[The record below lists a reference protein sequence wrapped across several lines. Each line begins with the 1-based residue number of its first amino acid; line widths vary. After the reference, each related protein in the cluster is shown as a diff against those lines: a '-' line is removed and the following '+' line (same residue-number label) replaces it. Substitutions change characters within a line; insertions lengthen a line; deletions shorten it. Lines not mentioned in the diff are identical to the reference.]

1 MIAEVIV
8 DISTS
13 EIDKIFDYIAPPEL
27 DLSVG
32 DRVKVPFGRQFT
44 EGFVVCLKE
53 TSDCKHPLK
62 PIRSKLDPFTAIL
75 PEMIELMHRMCR
87 EYNLRLVDVLRLF
100 VPAMMRGGRVKE
112 ITRHFVTLSD
122 GVTFETAISS
132 LKRNAVNQR
141 AVLSVL
147 SGGGEWAAIL
157 GEQYGFSAIAA
168 LAEKGLVKVSEVTKR
183 RKPNVKAV
191 ADKAVTLND
200 EQTAAVNA
208 ILNGEKDINLL
219 FGVTGSGK
227 TEIYLSCIEQML
239 SKGKTA
245 IMLVPEISLTPQMM
259 GRFRA
264 RFGDKV
270 AVLHSGLSDGERYDE
285 WLRLLR
291 GEAVIAIGA
300 RSAVFAPLKNV
311 GIIII
316 DEEHDGSYV
325 SENNPRYVTSEVA
338 EMRRAYNDA
347 KLVLGS
353 ATPSLETFKRA
364 KDGEIGL
371 ITLRNRVGGVK
382 MPEVKVVD
390 MCMELR
396 SGNNGILSAELIE
409 RLDATL
415 KEGNQSMIF
424 LNRRGFASFM
434 ICKKCGK
441 VMKCD
446 DCDVSLTWHK
456 EDNLLK
462 CHYCGRPYVVPD
474 KCPACGESDMRLGRV
489 GTERVIEEIKR
500 RFPHARTLRMDRDTT
515 RKKGSYD
522 EILSA
527 FRMGEADILVGT
539 QMIVKGHDF
548 PNVTLVG
555 ILDADMSLYYEDY
568 HSAERTF
575 QLVTQMSGRA
585 GRADKE
591 GVVVLQTYSPRH
603 YVFAYARVNDYE
615 GFYKKEI
622 NIRDVTSFPPFTK
635 IVRVLTTSEDE
646 ERALGLTKEMLAK
659 VRAYQKDHP
668 DRFVA
673 VAGMKSPVKK
683 IENKYRYQI
692 IMRLTREKE
701 ADTLLAVY
709 DIVNEQDKK
718 NASVFVEINPQNM
731 N

>member
-13 EIDKIFDYIAPPEL
+13 DIDKIFDYIAPPEL
-27 DLSVG
+27 ALQVG
-32 DRVKVPFGRQFT
+32 DRVKVPFGRQQT
-44 EGFVVCLKE
+44 EGFIVNIKE
-53 TSDCKHPLK
+53 TPDTSHPLK
-62 PIRSKLDPFTAIL
+62 PVTAKLDDFTPIL
-75 PEMIELMHRMCR
+75 PEMIGLMWRLSK
-87 EYNLRLVDVLRLF
+87 ENNLRLVDVLRLF
-100 VPAMMRGGRVKE
+100 IPAMMRGGRVRE
-112 ITRHFVTLSD
+112 IKRHFVTLAE
-122 GVTFETAISS
+122 GVTFESAMQA
-132 LKRNAVNQR
+132 LKPNAVNQR
-141 AVLSVL
+141 AIVSVL
-147 SGGGEWAAIL
+147 ASGGEWAAIL
-157 GEQYGFSAIAA
+157 GEEYGFSAISA
-168 LAEKGLVKVSEVTKR
+168 LAEKGIVKVAEVTKR
-183 RKPNVKAV
+183 RRPALKPMQ
-191 ADKAVTLND
+191 DKRVELNP
-200 EQTAAVNA
+200 EQLAAVES
-208 ILNGEKDINLL
+208 IMRGKSDTNLL

-227 TEIYLSCIEQML
+227 TEIYLSCIEEVLQ
-239 SKGKTA
+239 KGQTA

-291 GEAVIAIGA
+291 GDAVIAVGA
-300 RSAVFAPLKNV
+300 RSAIFAPLKNV

-338 EMRRAYNDA
+338 QLRRAYNNA

-364 KDGEIGL
+364 KEGEIGL
-371 ITLRNRVGGVK
+371 ITLKNRVNGTQ
-382 MPEVKVVD
+382 MPEVRVVD
-390 MCMELR
+390 MCLELR
-396 SGNNGILSAELIE
+396 GGNNGILSEELTE
-409 RLDATL
+409 RLGETL
-415 KEGNQSMIF
+415 KQGNQSMIF

-434 ICKKCGK
+434 ICRKCGK

-489 GTERVIEEIKR
+489 GTERVIEEIKK
-500 RFPHARTLRMDRDTT
+500 RFPNARTLRMDKDTT

-522 EILSA
+522 EILSS
-527 FRMGEADILVGT
+527 FRMGEADILIGT

-568 HSAERTF
+568 HSAERTY

-585 GRADKE
+585 GRADKA

-603 YVFAYARVNDYE
+603 YVFAFARDNDYE

-622 NIRDVTSFPPFTK
+622 NIREVTAFPPFTK
-635 IVRVLTTSEDE
+635 LVRILCVSEEE
-646 ERALGLTKEMLAK
+646 ERALSLTKEMLVK
-659 VRAYQKDHP
+659 VRAEQKEHP
-668 DRFVA
+668 DRFVS
-673 VAGMKSPVKK
+673 VSGMKSPVKR

-692 IMRLTREKE
+692 IMRLSRKE
-701 ADTLLAVY
+701 ETETLLSVY
-709 DIVNEQDKK
+709 EIVNAQDKK

>member
-13 EIDKIFDYIAPPEL
+13 EIDRIFDYIAPPEL
-27 DLSVG
+27 DLKAG
-32 DRVKVPFGRQFT
+32 DRVKVPFGRQQT
-44 EGFVVCLKE
+44 EGFIVKIKENPDTTHALKAV
-53 TSDCKHPLK
+53 T
-62 PIRSKLDPFTAIL
+62 SKLDDFTPIL
-75 PEMIELMHRMCR
+75 PEMLELMERMSR

-100 VPAMMRGGRVKE
+100 IPAMMRGGRIRE
-112 ITRHFVTLSD
+112 IKRHFVTLAEGMSY
-122 GVTFETAISS
+122 EQAIGSV
-132 LKRNAVNQR
+132 KQNAVNQR
-141 AVLSVL
+141 GILSAL
-147 SGGGEWAAIL
+147 ASGGEWAAVL
-157 GEQYGFSAIAA
+157 GEEFGFSAISA
-168 LAEKGLVKVSEVTKR
+168 LAEKGLVKVAEVTKR
-183 RKPNVKAV
+183 RRPALKPV
-191 ADKAVTLND
+191 ADKRVTLNA
-200 EQTAAVNA
+200 EQTAAA
-208 ILNGEKDINLL
+208 REIMHGDKDSYLL

-227 TEIYLSCIEQML
+227 TEIYLECIEEVL
-239 SKGKTA
+239 SSGKTA

-291 GEAVIAIGA
+291 GDAVIAVGA
-300 RSAVFAPLKNV
+300 RSAIFAPLKDV

-316 DEEHDGSYV
+316 DEEHDGSYI

-338 EMRRAYNDA
+338 EIRRAYNGA

-353 ATPSLETFKRA
+353 ATPALETFKKAR
-364 KDGEIGL
+364 DGALGL
-371 ITLRNRVGGVK
+371 ITLKHRVNGTG
-382 MPEVKVVD
+382 MPEIRVVD
-390 MCMELR
+390 MCAELR
-396 SGNNGILSAELIE
+396 SGNNGILSAELAS
-409 RLDATL
+409 RLEDTL

-434 ICKKCGK
+434 ICRKCGK
-441 VMKCD
+441 VMKCE

-474 KCPACGESDMRLGRV
+474 KCPACGETDMRLGRV
-489 GTERVIEEIKR
+489 GTERVIEEIHR
-500 RFPHARTLRMDRDTT
+500 RFPSARTLRMDKDTT

-568 HSAERTF
+568 HSAERTY
-575 QLVTQMSGRA
+575 QLVSQMSGRA
-585 GRADKE
+585 GRADKA

-603 YVFAYARVNDYE
+603 YVFGYAKENDYE
-615 GFYKKEI
+615 GFFRKEI
-622 NIRDVTSFPPFTK
+622 NVREVTNFPPFTK
-635 IVRVLTTSEDE
+635 IVRVLTQSEDE
-646 ERALGLTKEMLAK
+646 ERALAITKEMLVK
-659 VRAYQKDHP
+659 VRAFQSEKP
-668 DRFVA
+668 ERFVA
-673 VAGMKSPVKK
+673 VSGMKSPVKR

-692 IMRLTREKE
+692 IMRLTRDEE
-701 ADTLLAVY
+701 RDTLAHVY
-709 DIVNEQDKK
+709 DIVNAQDKK
-718 NASVFVEINPQNM
+718 NATVFVEINPQNM

>member
-27 DLSVG
+27 GLQVG
-32 DRVKVPFGRQFT
+32 DRVKVPFGRQHT
-44 EGFVVCLKE
+44 EGFIVRMKE
-53 TSDCKHPLK
+53 KADTTHPLK
-62 PIRSKLDPFTAIL
+62 PVSAKLDKFTAVL
-75 PEMIELMHRMCR
+75 PEMIELMWKMSR
-87 EYNLRLVDVLRLF
+87 ENNLRLVDVLRLF
-100 VPAMMRGGRVKE
+100 IPAMMRGGRVKE
-112 ITRHFVTLSD
+112 ITRHFVTLKE
-122 GVTFETAISS
+122 GVTFEKAISS
-132 LKRNAVNQR
+132 LKQNAVNQR

-147 SGGGEWAAIL
+147 AGGGEWAAIL

-168 LAEKGLVKVSEVTKR
+168 LAEKGLVTVSEVTKR
-183 RKPNVKAV
+183 RKPQLKAM
-191 ADKAVTLND
+191 ADKSVELTP
-200 EQTAAVNA
+200 EQNAAVNA
-208 ILNGEKDINLL
+208 IMRGDKDVNLL

-227 TEIYLSCIEQML
+227 TEIYLKCIEEVL
-239 SKGKTA
+239 AENKTA

-291 GEAVIAIGA
+291 GDAVIAIGA

-316 DEEHDGSYV
+316 DEEHDGSYI

-338 EMRRAYNDA
+338 EMRRAYNGA

-364 KDGEIGL
+364 KEGEIGL
-371 ITLRNRVGGVK
+371 ITLRNRVGATK
-382 MPEVKVVD
+382 MPEVRVVD
-390 MCMELR
+390 MCAELR
-396 SGNNGILSAELIE
+396 SGNNGILSAELLE
-409 RLDATL
+409 RLESTL

-434 ICKKCGK
+434 ICRKCGK

-500 RFPHARTLRMDRDTT
+500 RFPQARTLRMDKDTT

-585 GRADKE
+585 GRADKA

-603 YVFAYARVNDYE
+603 YVFAYARDNDYE

-622 NIRDVTSFPPFTK
+622 NIRDVTNFPPFTK
-635 IVRVLTTSEDE
+635 IVRVLTASEDE
-646 ERALGLTKEMLAK
+646 ERALALTKEMLQK
-659 VRAYQKDHP
+659 IRAYQKQEP

-701 ADTLLAVY
+701 VDTLLEIY
-709 DIVNEQDKK
+709 EIVNAQDKK
-718 NASVFVEINPQNM
+718 NATVFVEINPQNM

>member
-8 DISTS
+8 DNSTS

-27 DLSVG
+27 GLQVG
-32 DRVKVPFGRQFT
+32 DRVKVPVGRQHT
-44 EGFVVCLKE
+44 EGFIVRMKE
-53 TSDCKHPLK
+53 RADTTHPLK
-62 PIRSKLDPFTAIL
+62 PVSAKLDAFTAVL
-75 PEMIELMHRMCR
+75 PEMIELMWKMSR
-87 EYNLRLVDVLRLF
+87 ENNLRLVDVLRLF
-100 VPAMMRGGRVKE
+100 IPAMMRGGRVKE
-112 ITRHFVTLSD
+112 IKRHFVTLKE
-122 GVTFETAISS
+122 GVTFEKAISS
-132 LKRNAVNQR
+132 LKQNAVNQR

-147 SGGGEWAAIL
+147 AGGGEWAAIL

-168 LAEKGLVKVSEVTKR
+168 LAEKGLVTVSEVTKR
-183 RKPNVKAV
+183 RKPQLKAM
-191 ADKAVTLND
+191 ADKSVELTP
-200 EQTAAVNA
+200 EQSAAVNA
-208 ILNGEKDINLL
+208 IMRGDKDANLL

-227 TEIYLSCIEQML
+227 TEIYLKCIEEVL
-239 SKGKTA
+239 AEGKTA

-291 GEAVIAIGA
+291 GDAVIAIGA

-316 DEEHDGSYV
+316 DEEHDGSYI
-325 SENNPRYVTSEVA
+325 SENNPRYVTAEVA
-338 EMRRAYNDA
+338 EIRRAYNGA

-364 KDGEIGL
+364 KEGEIGL
-371 ITLRNRVGGVK
+371 ITLRNRVGATK
-382 MPEVKVVD
+382 MPEVRVVD
-390 MCMELR
+390 MCAELR
-396 SGNNGILSAELIE
+396 SGNNGILSAELLE
-409 RLDATL
+409 RLESTL

-434 ICKKCGK
+434 ICRKCGK

-474 KCPACGESDMRLGRV
+474 KCPACGGSDMRLGRV

-500 RFPHARTLRMDRDTT
+500 RFPTARTLRMDKDTT

-585 GRADKE
+585 GRADKA

-603 YVFAYARVNDYE
+603 YVFAYARDNDYE

-622 NIRDVTSFPPFTK
+622 NIRDVTNFPPFTK
-635 IVRVLTTSEDE
+635 IVRVLTASEDE
-646 ERALGLTKEMLAK
+646 ERALALTKEMLQK
-659 VRAYQKDHP
+659 IRAYQKQEP

-701 ADTLLAVY
+701 VDTLLEIY
-709 DIVNEQDKK
+709 EIVNAQDKK
-718 NASVFVEINPQNM
+718 NATVFVEINPQNM

>member
-13 EIDKIFDYIAPPEL
+13 KIDKIFDYTLPPDL
-27 DLSVG
+27 DLRVG
-32 DRVKVPFGRQFT
+32 DRVKVPFGRQQT
-44 EGFVVCLKE
+44 EGFIVHIKE
-53 TSDCKHPLK
+53 SPDTSHPLK
-62 PIRSKLDPFTAIL
+62 PITAKLDDFTPIL
-75 PEMIELMHRMCR
+75 PEMIDLMWRMSK
-87 EYNLRLVDVLRLF
+87 ENNLRLVDVLRLF
-100 VPAMMRGGRVKE
+100 IPAMMRGGRVKE
-112 ITRHFVTLSD
+112 IKRHFVTLAE
-122 GVTFETAISS
+122 GVTFESALAS
-132 LKRNAVNQR
+132 LKANAVNQR
-141 AVLSVL
+141 SIVSVL
-147 SGGGEWAAIL
+147 AGGGEWAAVL
-157 GEQYGFSAIAA
+157 GEEYGFSAISA

-183 RKPNVKAV
+183 RRPALKQMN
-191 ADKAVTLND
+191 DKQVTLNL
-200 EQTAAVNA
+200 EQDAAVHE
-208 ILNGEKDINLL
+208 IMHGKHPTNLL

-227 TEIYLSCIEQML
+227 TEIYLKCIEEVLERGQ
-239 SKGKTA
+239 TA

-291 GEAVIAIGA
+291 GDAVIAVGA
-300 RSAVFAPLKNV
+300 RSAVFAPLRKV

-338 EMRRAYNDA
+338 EFRRAYNDA

-353 ATPSLETFKRA
+353 ATPSLETFKKA
-364 KDGEIGL
+364 KAGEIGL
-371 ITLRNRVGGVK
+371 ITLKNRVNGTK
-382 MPEVKVVD
+382 MPEVRVVD
-390 MCMELR
+390 MCQEIR
-396 SGNNGILSAELIE
+396 SGNNGILSAELID
-409 RLDATL
+409 RLGRTL
-415 KEGNQSMIF
+415 EEGNQSMIF

-434 ICKKCGK
+434 ICRKCGK
-441 VMKCD
+441 VMKCE

-474 KCPACGESDMRLGRV
+474 KCPDCGESDMRLGRV
-489 GTERVIEEIKR
+489 GTERVIEEIRK
-500 RFPHARTLRMDRDTT
+500 RFPKARTLRMDKDTT
-515 RKKGSYD
+515 RRKGSYD
-522 EILSA
+522 EILSS

-568 HSAERTF
+568 HSAERTY

-603 YVFAYARVNDYE
+603 YVFAFARDNDYE
-615 GFYKKEI
+615 GFFRKEI
-622 NIRDVTSFPPFTK
+622 NIREVTNFPPFTK
-635 IVRVLTTSEDE
+635 IVRVLTVSEDE
-646 ERALGLTKEMLAK
+646 ERALALTKDMLAK
-659 VRAYQKDHP
+659 VRAYQKEHP

-673 VAGMKSPVKK
+673 VSGMKSPVKR

-692 IMRLTREKE
+692 IMRLTRDAEGE
-701 ADTLLAVY
+701 TLLKIY
-709 DIVNEQDKK
+709 EIVNEQEKK

>member
-13 EIDKIFDYIAPPEL
+13 EIDKIFDYILPPEL
-27 DLSVG
+27 HLQVG
-32 DRVKVPFGRQFT
+32 DRVKVPFGRQQT
-44 EGFVVCLKE
+44 EGFIVNIKE
-53 TSDCKHPLK
+53 APDTSHPLK
-62 PIRSKLDPFTAIL
+62 AVTAKLDEFTPIL
-75 PEMIELMHRMCR
+75 PEMLELMKRMSR
-87 EYNLRLVDVLRLF
+87 ENNLRLVDVLRLF
-100 VPAMMRGGRVKE
+100 IPAMMRGGRVRE
-112 ITRHFVTLSD
+112 IKRHFVTLAE
-122 GVTFETAISS
+122 GVTFEKGIES
-132 LKRNAVNQR
+132 LKSNAVNQR
-141 AVLSVL
+141 AILSVL
-147 SGGGEWAAIL
+147 AGGGEWAAVL
-157 GEQYGFSAIAA
+157 GEEYGFSAISA
-168 LAEKGLVKVSEVTKR
+168 LAEKGLVKVTEVTKR
-183 RKPNVKAV
+183 RRPASKPMP
-191 ADKAVTLND
+191 DKAVTLNE
-200 EQTAAVNA
+200 EQSLAVER
-208 ILNGEKDINLL
+208 IMRGDKDVNLL

-227 TEIYLSCIEQML
+227 TEIYLKCIEEVL
-239 SKGKTA
+239 AKGKTA

-291 GEAVIAIGA
+291 GDAVIALGA
-300 RSAVFAPLKNV
+300 RSAVFAPLDKV

-316 DEEHDGSYV
+316 DEEHDGSYI

-338 EMRRAYNDA
+338 EIRRAYHGA

-353 ATPSLETFKRA
+353 ATPALDTFKRA
-364 KDGEIGL
+364 KEGEIGL
-371 ITLRNRVGGVK
+371 ITLKNRVNGTK
-382 MPEVKVVD
+382 MPEVRVVD
-390 MCMELR
+390 MCAEIR
-396 SGNNGILSAELIE
+396 SGNNGILSAELID
-409 RLDATL
+409 RLGATL

-441 VMKCD
+441 VMKCE

-462 CHYCGRPYVVPD
+462 CHYCGRPYVVPE
-474 KCPACGESDMRLGRV
+474 KCPDCGAGDMRLGRV
-489 GTERVIEEIKR
+489 GTERVVEEIKR
-500 RFPHARTLRMDRDTT
+500 RFPEVRTLRMDRDTT
-515 RKKGSYD
+515 ARKGSYD

-527 FRMGEADILVGT
+527 FRMGEADVLVGT

-568 HSAERTF
+568 HSAERTY

-591 GVVVLQTYSPRH
+591 GTVVLQTYSPRH
-603 YVFAYARVNDYE
+603 YVFAFARDNDYE

-622 NIRDVTSFPPFTK
+622 NIREVTNFPPFTK
-635 IVRVLTTSEDE
+635 IVRVLTVSEDE
-646 ERALGLTKEMLAK
+646 ERALALTKEMLAK
-659 VRAYQKDHP
+659 VREVQKAYP

-673 VAGMKSPVKK
+673 VSGMKSPVKR

-701 ADTLLAVY
+701 TDTLLKVY
-709 DIVNEQDKK
+709 EIVNAQEKK
-718 NASVFVEINPQNM
+718 NASIFVEINPQNM

>member
-13 EIDKIFDYIAPPEL
+13 EIDKIFDYILPPEL
-27 DLSVG
+27 DLQVG
-32 DRVKVPFGRQFT
+32 DRVKVPFGRQYT
-44 EGFVVCLKE
+44 EGFIVRIKE
-53 TSDCKHPLK
+53 NADTTHPLK
-62 PIRSKLDPFTAIL
+62 PIAKKLDAFTPVL
-75 PEMIELMHRMCR
+75 PEMIELMWRMSR
-87 EYNLRLVDVLRLF
+87 ENNLRLVDVLRLF
-100 VPAMMRGGRVKE
+100 IPAMMRGGRVKE
-112 ITRHFVTLSD
+112 IKRHFVTLAE
-122 GVTFETAISS
+122 GVSFESALST
-132 LKRNAVNQR
+132 LKANAVNQR
-141 AVLSVL
+141 AILSVL
-147 SGGGEWAAIL
+147 AGGGEWAAIL

-183 RKPNVKAV
+183 RKPQLRAVK
-191 ADKAVTLND
+191 DKVVTLNA
-200 EQTAAVNA
+200 EQAAAVQS
-208 ILNGEKDINLL
+208 IMHGDKDTSLL

-227 TEIYLSCIEQML
+227 TEIYLKCIEEVL
-239 SKGKTA
+239 SAGKTA

-285 WLRLLR
+285 WLRLLK
-291 GEAVIAIGA
+291 GDAVIAIGA
-300 RSAVFAPLKNV
+300 RSAVFAPLVKV

-316 DEEHDGSYV
+316 DEEHDGSYI

-338 EMRRAYNDA
+338 EMRRVYNGA

-353 ATPSLETFKRA
+353 ATPSLDTFKRA
-364 KDGEIGL
+364 KEGEIGL
-371 ITLRNRVGGVK
+371 ITLRNRVNGTN
-382 MPEVKVVD
+382 MPEVRVVD
-390 MCMELR
+390 MCTEIR
-396 SGNNGILSAELIE
+396 TGNNGILSAELID
-409 RLDATL
+409 RLDHTL

-441 VMKCD
+441 VMKCE

-456 EDNLLK
+456 KDNLLK
-462 CHYCGRPYVVPD
+462 CHYCGRPYIVPD
-474 KCPACGESDMRLGRV
+474 KCPDCGESDMRLGRV
-489 GTERVIEEIKR
+489 GTERVIEEIHR
-500 RFPHARTLRMDRDTT
+500 RFPAARTLRMDKDTT
-515 RKKGSYD
+515 RRKGSYD

-585 GRADKE
+585 GRADKP
-591 GVVVLQTYSPRH
+591 GTVVLQTYSPRH
-603 YVFAYARVNDYE
+603 YVFAYARDNDYE
-615 GFYKKEI
+615 GFFRKEI
-622 NIRDVTSFPPFTK
+622 NIREVTNFPPFTK
-635 IVRVLTTSEDE
+635 IVRVLTSSENE
-646 ERALGLTKEMLAK
+646 ERALGLTKEMLVK
-659 VRAYQKDHP
+659 IRAYQKEHP

-673 VAGMKSPVKK
+673 VSGMKSPVKK
-683 IENKYRYQI
+683 IESKYRYQI
-692 IMRLTREKE
+692 IMRLTRKE
-701 ADTLLAVY
+701 EIDTLSHVY
-709 DIVNEQDKK
+709 EIVNAQDKK
-718 NASVFVEINPQNM
+718 NATVFVEINPQNM

>member
-27 DLSVG
+27 GLQVG
-32 DRVKVPFGRQFT
+32 DRVKVPFGRQHT
-44 EGFVVCLKE
+44 EGFIVRMKE
-53 TSDCKHPLK
+53 KADTTHPLK
-62 PIRSKLDPFTAIL
+62 PITAKLDKFTAVL
-75 PEMIELMHRMCR
+75 PEMIELMWKMSR
-87 EYNLRLVDVLRLF
+87 ENNLRLVDVLRLF
-100 VPAMMRGGRVKE
+100 IPAMMRGGRVKE
-112 ITRHFVTLSD
+112 ITRHFVTLAE
-122 GVTFETAISS
+122 GVTFETAVSS
-132 LKRNAVNQR
+132 LKQNAVNQR

-147 SGGGEWAAIL
+147 AGGGEWAAIL

-168 LAEKGLVKVSEVTKR
+168 LAEKGLVTVSEVTKR
-183 RKPNVKAV
+183 RKPQLKAV
-191 ADKAVTLND
+191 KDKSVELSP
-200 EQTAAVNA
+200 EQKAAVEA
-208 ILNGEKDINLL
+208 IMRGDKDTNLL

-227 TEIYLSCIEQML
+227 TEIYLKCIEEVL
-239 SKGKTA
+239 AENKTA

-291 GEAVIAIGA
+291 GDAVIAIGA

-316 DEEHDGSYV
+316 DEEHDGSYI
-325 SENNPRYVTSEVA
+325 SENNPRYVTAEVA
-338 EMRRAYNDA
+338 EMRRAYNGA

-364 KDGEIGL
+364 KEGEIGL
-371 ITLRNRVGGVK
+371 ITLRNRVGATK
-382 MPEVKVVD
+382 MPEVRVVD
-390 MCMELR
+390 MCAELR
-396 SGNNGILSAELIE
+396 SGNNGILSAELLE
-409 RLDATL
+409 RLESTL

-434 ICKKCGK
+434 ICRKCGK

-500 RFPHARTLRMDRDTT
+500 RFPTARTLRMDKDTT

-585 GRADKE
+585 GRADKA

-603 YVFAYARVNDYE
+603 YVFAYARDNDYE

-622 NIRDVTSFPPFTK
+622 NIRDVTNFPPFTK
-635 IVRVLTTSEDE
+635 IVRVLTASEDE
-646 ERALGLTKEMLAK
+646 ERALALTKEMLQK
-659 VRAYQKDHP
+659 IRAYQKQEP

-692 IMRLTREKE
+692 IMRLTRERE
-701 ADTLLAVY
+701 VDTLLKIY
-709 DIVNEQDKK
+709 EIVNAQDKK
-718 NASVFVEINPQNM
+718 NATVFVEINPQNM

>member
-27 DLSVG
+27 GLQVG
-32 DRVKVPFGRQFT
+32 DRVKVPFGRQHT
-44 EGFVVCLKE
+44 EGFIVRMKE
-53 TSDCKHPLK
+53 RADTTHPLK
-62 PIRSKLDPFTAIL
+62 PITAKLDKFTAVL
-75 PEMIELMHRMCR
+75 PEMIELMWKMSR
-87 EYNLRLVDVLRLF
+87 ENNLRLVDVLRLF
-100 VPAMMRGGRVKE
+100 IPAMMRGGRVKE
-112 ITRHFVTLSD
+112 ITRHFVTLKE
-122 GVTFETAISS
+122 GVTFEKAISS
-132 LKRNAVNQR
+132 LKQNAVNQR

-147 SGGGEWAAIL
+147 AGGGEWAAIL

-168 LAEKGLVKVSEVTKR
+168 LAEKGLVTVSEVTKR
-183 RKPNVKAV
+183 RKPQLKAM
-191 ADKAVTLND
+191 ADKSVELTP
-200 EQTAAVNA
+200 EQNAAVNA
-208 ILNGEKDINLL
+208 IMRGDKDVNLL

-227 TEIYLSCIEQML
+227 TEIYLKCIEEVL
-239 SKGKTA
+239 AEGKTA

-291 GEAVIAIGA
+291 GDAVIAIGA

-316 DEEHDGSYV
+316 DEEHDGSYI
-325 SENNPRYVTSEVA
+325 SENNPRYVTAEVA
-338 EMRRAYNDA
+338 EMRRAYNGA

-364 KDGEIGL
+364 KEGEIGL
-371 ITLRNRVGGVK
+371 ITLRNRVGATK
-382 MPEVKVVD
+382 MPEVRVVD
-390 MCMELR
+390 MCAELR
-396 SGNNGILSAELIE
+396 SGNNGILSAELLE
-409 RLDATL
+409 RLESTL

-434 ICKKCGK
+434 ICRKCGK

-500 RFPHARTLRMDRDTT
+500 RFPQARTLRMDKDTT

-585 GRADKE
+585 GRADKA

-603 YVFAYARVNDYE
+603 YVFAYARDNDYE

-622 NIRDVTSFPPFTK
+622 NIRDVTNFPPFTK
-635 IVRVLTTSEDE
+635 IVRVLTASEDE
-646 ERALGLTKEMLAK
+646 ERALALTKEMLQK
-659 VRAYQKDHP
+659 IRAYQKQEP

-701 ADTLLAVY
+701 VDTLLEIY
-709 DIVNEQDKK
+709 EIVNAQDKK
-718 NASVFVEINPQNM
+718 NATVFVEINPQNM

>member
-13 EIDKIFDYIAPPEL
+13 EIDKIFDYILPPEL
-27 DLSVG
+27 DLQVG
-32 DRVKVPFGRQFT
+32 DRVKVPFGRQYT
-44 EGFVVCLKE
+44 EGFIVRIKE
-53 TSDCKHPLK
+53 NADTTHPLK
-62 PIRSKLDPFTAIL
+62 PIAKKLDAFTPVL
-75 PEMIELMHRMCR
+75 PEMIELMWRMSR
-87 EYNLRLVDVLRLF
+87 ENNLRLVDVLRLF
-100 VPAMMRGGRVKE
+100 IPAMMRGGRVKE
-112 ITRHFVTLSD
+112 IKRHFVTLAE
-122 GVTFETAISS
+122 GVSFESALST
-132 LKRNAVNQR
+132 LKANAVNQR
-141 AVLSVL
+141 AILSVL
-147 SGGGEWAAIL
+147 AGGGEWAAIL

-183 RKPNVKAV
+183 RKPQLRAVK
-191 ADKAVTLND
+191 DKVVTLNA
-200 EQTAAVNA
+200 EQAAAVQS
-208 ILNGEKDINLL
+208 IMHGDKDTSLL

-227 TEIYLSCIEQML
+227 TEIYLKCIEEVL
-239 SKGKTA
+239 SAGKTA

-285 WLRLLR
+285 WLRLLK
-291 GEAVIAIGA
+291 GDAVIAIGA
-300 RSAVFAPLKNV
+300 RSAVFAPLVKV

-316 DEEHDGSYV
+316 DEEHDGSYI

-338 EMRRAYNDA
+338 EMRRVYNGA

-353 ATPSLETFKRA
+353 ATPSLDTFKRA
-364 KDGEIGL
+364 KEGEIGL
-371 ITLRNRVGGVK
+371 ISLRNRVNGTN
-382 MPEVKVVD
+382 MPEVRVVD
-390 MCMELR
+390 MCTEIR
-396 SGNNGILSAELIE
+396 TGNNGILSAELID
-409 RLDATL
+409 RLDHTL

-441 VMKCD
+441 VMKCE

-462 CHYCGRPYVVPD
+462 CHYCGRPYIVPD
-474 KCPACGESDMRLGRV
+474 KCPDCGESDMRLGRV
-489 GTERVIEEIKR
+489 GTERVIEEIHR
-500 RFPHARTLRMDRDTT
+500 RFPAARTLRMDKDTT
-515 RKKGSYD
+515 RRKGSYD

-585 GRADKE
+585 GRADKP
-591 GVVVLQTYSPRH
+591 GTVVLQTYSPRH
-603 YVFAYARVNDYE
+603 YVFAYARDNDYE
-615 GFYKKEI
+615 GFFRKEI
-622 NIRDVTSFPPFTK
+622 NIREVTNFPPFTK
-635 IVRVLTTSEDE
+635 IVRVLTSSENE
-646 ERALGLTKEMLAK
+646 ERALGLTKEMLVK
-659 VRAYQKDHP
+659 IRAYQKEHP

-673 VAGMKSPVKK
+673 VSGMKSPVKK
-683 IENKYRYQI
+683 IESKYRYQI
-692 IMRLTREKE
+692 IMRLTRKE
-701 ADTLLAVY
+701 EIDTLSHVY
-709 DIVNEQDKK
+709 EIVNAQDKK
-718 NASVFVEINPQNM
+718 NATVFVEINPQNM

>member
-27 DLSVG
+27 DLQVG
-32 DRVKVPFGRQFT
+32 DRVKVPFGRQHT
-44 EGFVVCLKE
+44 EGFIVRMKE
-53 TSDCKHPLK
+53 KADTTHPLK
-62 PIRSKLDPFTAIL
+62 PITAKLDKFTAVL
-75 PEMIELMHRMCR
+75 PEMIELMWKMSR
-87 EYNLRLVDVLRLF
+87 ENNLRLVDVLRLF
-100 VPAMMRGGRVKE
+100 IPAMMRGGRVKE
-112 ITRHFVTLSD
+112 ITRHFVTLAE
-122 GVTFETAISS
+122 GVTFETAVSS
-132 LKRNAVNQR
+132 LKQNAVNQR

-147 SGGGEWAAIL
+147 AGGGEWAAIL

-168 LAEKGLVKVSEVTKR
+168 LAEKGLVTVSEVTKR
-183 RKPNVKAV
+183 RKPQLKAV
-191 ADKAVTLND
+191 KDKSVELSP
-200 EQTAAVNA
+200 EQKAAVEA
-208 ILNGEKDINLL
+208 IMRGDNDTNLL

-227 TEIYLSCIEQML
+227 TEIYLKCIEEVL
-239 SKGKTA
+239 AENKTA

-291 GEAVIAIGA
+291 GDAVIAIGA

-316 DEEHDGSYV
+316 DEEHDGSYI

-338 EMRRAYNDA
+338 EMRRAYNGA

-364 KDGEIGL
+364 KEGEIGL
-371 ITLRNRVGGVK
+371 ITLRNRVGATK
-382 MPEVKVVD
+382 MPEVRVVD
-390 MCMELR
+390 MCAELR
-396 SGNNGILSAELIE
+396 SGNNGILSAELLE
-409 RLDATL
+409 RLESTL

-434 ICKKCGK
+434 ICRKCGK

-500 RFPHARTLRMDRDTT
+500 RFPTARTLRMDKDTT

-585 GRADKE
+585 GRADKA

-603 YVFAYARVNDYE
+603 YVFAYARDNDYE

-622 NIRDVTSFPPFTK
+622 NIRDVTNFPPFTK
-635 IVRVLTTSEDE
+635 IVRVLTASEDE
-646 ERALGLTKEMLAK
+646 ERALALTKEMLQK
-659 VRAYQKDHP
+659 IRAYQKQEP

-692 IMRLTREKE
+692 IMRLTRERE
-701 ADTLLAVY
+701 VDTLLKIY
-709 DIVNEQDKK
+709 EIVNAQDKK
-718 NASVFVEINPQNM
+718 NATVFVEINPQNM

>member
-27 DLSVG
+27 GLQVG
-32 DRVKVPFGRQFT
+32 DRVKVPFGRQHT
-44 EGFVVCLKE
+44 EGFIVRMKE
-53 TSDCKHPLK
+53 KADTTHPLK
-62 PIRSKLDPFTAIL
+62 PITAKLDKFTAVL
-75 PEMIELMHRMCR
+75 PEMIELMWKMCR
-87 EYNLRLVDVLRLF
+87 ENNLRLVDVLRLF
-100 VPAMMRGGRVKE
+100 IPAMMRGGRVKE
-112 ITRHFVTLSD
+112 ITRHFVTLAE
-122 GVTFETAISS
+122 GVTFENALSQ
-132 LKRNAVNQR
+132 LKPNAVNQR
-141 AVLSVL
+141 AILSVL

-168 LAEKGLVKVSEVTKR
+168 LAEKGLVTVSEVTKR
-183 RKPNVKAV
+183 RRPQLKAI
-191 ADKAVTLND
+191 ADKSVELNP
-200 EQTAAVNA
+200 EQKAAVEA
-208 ILNGEKDINLL
+208 IMRGEKSTNLL

-227 TEIYLSCIEQML
+227 TEIYLKCIEEVL

-291 GEAVIAIGA
+291 GDAVIAIGA

-316 DEEHDGSYV
+316 DEEHDGSYI

-364 KDGEIGL
+364 KEGEIGL
-371 ITLRNRVGGVK
+371 ITLRSRVNGTK
-382 MPEVKVVD
+382 MPEVRVVD
-390 MCMELR
+390 MCAELR
-396 SGNNGILSAELIE
+396 SGNNGILSEELLE
-409 RLDATL
+409 RLESTL
-415 KEGNQSMIF
+415 KNGNQSMIF

-474 KCPACGESDMRLGRV
+474 KCPNCGESDMRLGRV

-500 RFPHARTLRMDRDTT
+500 RFPQARTLRMDKDTT
-515 RKKGSYD
+515 RRKGSYD

-603 YVFAYARVNDYE
+603 YVFAYARDNDYE

-622 NIRDVTSFPPFTK
+622 NIRDVTNFPPFTK
-635 IVRVLTTSEDE
+635 IVRILTASEDE
-646 ERALGLTKEMLAK
+646 ERALALTKEMLAK
-659 VRAYQKDHP
+659 VRAYQKEHP

-692 IMRLTREKE
+692 IMRLTREME
-701 ADTLLAVY
+701 TDTLLAVY
-709 DIVNEQDKK
+709 EIVNAQDKK
-718 NASVFVEINPQNM
+718 NATVFVEINPQNM

>member
-13 EIDKIFDYIAPPEL
+13 EIDKIFDYIVPPTL
-27 DLSVG
+27 DLKVG
-32 DRVKVPFGRQFT
+32 DRVKVPFGRQQT
-44 EGFVVCLKE
+44 EGFIVHIKQ
-53 TSDCKHPLK
+53 TPTTTHPLK
-62 PIRSKLDPFTAIL
+62 PITAKLDSFTPIL
-75 PEMIELMHRMCR
+75 PEMIELMWLMSK
-87 EYNLRLVDVLRLF
+87 ENNLRLVDVLRLF
-100 VPAMMRGGRVKE
+100 IPAMMRGGRVKE
-112 ITRHFVTLSD
+112 IKRHFVTLAD
-122 GVTFETAISS
+122 GVTFESALSS
-132 LKRNAVNQR
+132 LKANAVNQR
-141 AVLSVL
+141 AIVSVL
-147 SGGGEWAAIL
+147 SGGGEWAAVL
-157 GEQYGFSAIAA
+157 GEEYGFSAISA
-168 LAEKGLVKVSEVTKR
+168 LAEKGIVKVAEVTKR
-183 RKPNVKAV
+183 RRPALKQVQ
-191 ADKAVTLND
+191 DKEVRLNM
-200 EQTAAVNA
+200 EQDAAVEEIMRGKHA
-208 ILNGEKDINLL
+208 ENLL

-227 TEIYLSCIEQML
+227 TEIYLRCIKEVLEQ
-239 SKGKTA
+239 GKTA

-291 GEAVIAIGA
+291 GDAVIAVGA
-300 RSAVFAPLKNV
+300 RSAIFAPLQNV

-338 EMRRAYNDA
+338 EFRRTYHNA

-353 ATPSLETFKRA
+353 ATPSLDTYRRA
-364 KDGEIGL
+364 KAGEMGL
-371 ITLRNRVGGVK
+371 ITLKNRVNGTK
-382 MPEVKVVD
+382 MPEVRVVD
-390 MCMELR
+390 MCAELR
-396 SGNNGILSAELIE
+396 SGNNGILSAELID
-409 RLDATL
+409 RLGETL

-434 ICKKCGK
+434 ICRKCGK

-462 CHYCGRPYVVPD
+462 CHYCGKPYVVPE
-474 KCPACGESDMRLGRV
+474 KCPSCGESDMRLGRV
-489 GTERVIEEIKR
+489 GTERVIEEIKK
-500 RFPHARTLRMDRDTT
+500 RFPAARTLRMDKDTT

-568 HSAERTF
+568 HSAERTY

-603 YVFAYARVNDYE
+603 YVFAYARDNDYE

-622 NIRDVTSFPPFTK
+622 NIREVTGFPPFTK
-635 IVRVLTTSEDE
+635 IVRILSVSEDE
-646 ERALGLTKEMLAK
+646 ERALALTKEMLVK
-659 VRAYQKDHP
+659 IRAYQKQHP
-668 DRFVA
+668 EAFVA

-692 IMRLTREKE
+692 IMRLVRERE
-701 ADTLLAVY
+701 GDSLLKVY
-709 DIVNEQDKK
+709 EIVNEQDKK

>member
-27 DLSVG
+27 GLQVG
-32 DRVKVPFGRQFT
+32 DRVKVPFGRQHT
-44 EGFVVCLKE
+44 EGFIVRMKE
-53 TSDCKHPLK
+53 KADTTHPLK
-62 PIRSKLDPFTAIL
+62 PITAKLDKFTAVL
-75 PEMIELMHRMCR
+75 PEMIELMWKMSR
-87 EYNLRLVDVLRLF
+87 ENNLRLVDVLRLF
-100 VPAMMRGGRVKE
+100 IPAMMRGGRVKE
-112 ITRHFVTLSD
+112 ITRHFVTLKE
-122 GVTFETAISS
+122 GVTFEKAISS
-132 LKRNAVNQR
+132 LKQNAVNQR

-147 SGGGEWAAIL
+147 AGGGEWAAIL

-168 LAEKGLVKVSEVTKR
+168 LAEKGLVTVSEVTKR
-183 RKPNVKAV
+183 RKPQLKAM
-191 ADKAVTLND
+191 ADKSVELTP
-200 EQTAAVNA
+200 EQNAAVNA
-208 ILNGEKDINLL
+208 IMRGDKDVNLL

-227 TEIYLSCIEQML
+227 TEIYLKCIEEVL
-239 SKGKTA
+239 AENKTA

-291 GEAVIAIGA
+291 GDAVIAIGA

-316 DEEHDGSYV
+316 DEEHDGSYI
-325 SENNPRYVTSEVA
+325 SENNPRYVTAEVA
-338 EMRRAYNDA
+338 EMRRAYNGA

-364 KDGEIGL
+364 KEGEIGL
-371 ITLRNRVGGVK
+371 ITLRNRVGATK
-382 MPEVKVVD
+382 MPEVRVVD
-390 MCMELR
+390 MCAELR
-396 SGNNGILSAELIE
+396 SGNNGILSAELLE
-409 RLDATL
+409 RLESTL

-434 ICKKCGK
+434 ICRKCGK
-441 VMKCD
+441 VMRCD

-500 RFPHARTLRMDRDTT
+500 RFPQARTLRMDKDTT

-585 GRADKE
+585 GRADKA

-603 YVFAYARVNDYE
+603 YVFAYARDNDYE

-622 NIRDVTSFPPFTK
+622 NIRDVTNFPPFTK
-635 IVRVLTTSEDE
+635 IVRVLTASEDE
-646 ERALGLTKEMLAK
+646 ERALALTKEMLQK
-659 VRAYQKDHP
+659 IRAYQKQEP

-701 ADTLLAVY
+701 VDTLLKIY
-709 DIVNEQDKK
+709 EIVNAQDKK
-718 NASVFVEINPQNM
+718 NATVFVEINPQNM

>member
-27 DLSVG
+27 GLQVG
-32 DRVKVPFGRQFT
+32 DRVKVPFGRQHT
-44 EGFVVCLKE
+44 EGFIVRMKE
-53 TSDCKHPLK
+53 KADTSHPLK
-62 PIRSKLDPFTAIL
+62 PITAKLDKFTAVL
-75 PEMIELMHRMCR
+75 PEMIELMWKMCR
-87 EYNLRLVDVLRLF
+87 ENNLRLVDVLRLF
-100 VPAMMRGGRVKE
+100 IPAMMRGGRVKE
-112 ITRHFVTLSD
+112 ITRHFVTLKE
-122 GVTFETAISS
+122 GVTFEKAISS
-132 LKRNAVNQR
+132 LKQNAVNQR

-147 SGGGEWAAIL
+147 AGGGEWAAIL

-168 LAEKGLVKVSEVTKR
+168 LAEKGLVTVSEVTKR
-183 RKPNVKAV
+183 RKPQLKAM
-191 ADKAVTLND
+191 ADKSVELTP
-200 EQTAAVNA
+200 EQNAAVNA
-208 ILNGEKDINLL
+208 IMRGDKDVNLL

-227 TEIYLSCIEQML
+227 TEIYLKCIEEVL
-239 SKGKTA
+239 AENKTA

-291 GEAVIAIGA
+291 GDAVIAIGA

-316 DEEHDGSYV
+316 DEEHDGSYI
-325 SENNPRYVTSEVA
+325 SENNPRYVTAEVA
-338 EMRRAYNDA
+338 EMRRAYNGA

-364 KDGEIGL
+364 KEGEIGL
-371 ITLRNRVGGVK
+371 ITLRNRVGATK
-382 MPEVKVVD
+382 MPEVRVVD
-390 MCMELR
+390 MCAELR
-396 SGNNGILSAELIE
+396 SGNNGILSAELLE
-409 RLDATL
+409 RLESTL

-434 ICKKCGK
+434 ICRKCGK

-500 RFPHARTLRMDRDTT
+500 RFPQARTLRMDKDTT

-585 GRADKE
+585 GRADKA

-603 YVFAYARVNDYE
+603 YVFAYARDNDYE

-622 NIRDVTSFPPFTK
+622 NIRDVTNFPPFTK
-635 IVRVLTTSEDE
+635 IVRVLTASEDE
-646 ERALGLTKEMLAK
+646 ERALALTKEMLQK
-659 VRAYQKDHP
+659 IRAYQKQEP

-692 IMRLTREKE
+692 IMRLTRERE
-701 ADTLLAVY
+701 VDTLLKIY
-709 DIVNEQDKK
+709 EIVNAQDKK
-718 NASVFVEINPQNM
+718 NATVFVEINPQNM

>member
-1 MIAEVIV
+1 MIARVIV

-13 EIDKIFDYIAPPEL
+13 DVDKVFDYLIPESL
-27 DLSVG
+27 DLHVG
-32 DRVKVPFGRQFT
+32 DRVKVPFGRQKT
-44 EGFVVCLKE
+44 EGFIVDIKE
-53 TSDCKHPLK
+53 STDCSHPMK
-62 PIRSKLDPFTAIL
+62 EISAKLDDFTPVL
-75 PEMIELMHRMCR
+75 PEMIELLWKMSR
-87 EYNLRLVDVLRLF
+87 ENNLRLVDVLRLF
-100 VPAMMRGGRVKE
+100 IPAMMRGGRVREVK
-112 ITRHFVTLSD
+112 RQFVTMAEGVSYEDALSK
-122 GVTFETAISS
+122 
-132 LKRNAVNQR
+132 LKSNAVSQR
-141 AVLSVL
+141 GVLARL
-147 SGGGEWAAIL
+147 AKGGEWAAVL
-157 GEQYGFSAIAA
+157 GEEFGFSAVSA
-168 LAEKGLVKVSEVTKR
+168 LAEKGFVKVTEVTKR
-183 RKPNVKAV
+183 RKPHVGSMP
-191 ADKAVTLND
+191 DKVVTLSD
-200 EQTAAVNA
+200 EQRAAVDE
-208 ILNGEKDINLL
+208 IMRGKQDTNLL

-227 TEIYLSCIEQML
+227 TEIYLACIGEVITA
-239 SKGKTA
+239 GKTA

-291 GEAVIAIGA
+291 GDAVIAVGA
-300 RSAVFAPLKNV
+300 RSAVFAPIKNV

-316 DEEHDGSYV
+316 DEEHDSSYV

-338 EMRRAYNDA
+338 EFRRAYNGA

-353 ATPSLETFKRA
+353 ATPSLDTFKSA
-364 KDGEIGL
+364 SEGKMGV
-371 ITLRNRVGGVK
+371 ITLKHRINGTK
-382 MPEVKVVD
+382 MPKIEIVD
-390 MCMELR
+390 MCAEIR
-396 SGNNGILSAELIE
+396 NGNNGILSA
-409 RLDATL
+409 RLLEAIGSTL
-415 KEGNQSMIF
+415 ESGNQSMIF

-434 ICKKCGK
+434 ICRKCGK

-456 EDNLLK
+456 QDNLLK
-462 CHYCGRPYVVPD
+462 CHYCGRPYIVPE
-474 KCPACGESDMRLGRV
+474 KCPDCGEKDMRFGRV
-489 GTERVIEEIKR
+489 GTERIVEELQS
-500 RFPHARTLRMDRDTT
+500 RFPSARLIRMDKDTT

-568 HSAERTF
+568 HSAERTY

-591 GVVVLQTYSPRH
+591 GTVILQTYSPRH
-603 YVFAYARVNDYE
+603 YIFSFAKENDYL
-615 GFYKKEI
+615 GFYRKEI
-622 NIRDVTSFPPFTK
+622 NIREVTNFPPFTK
-635 IVRVLTTSEDE
+635 IVRVLVVSESE
-646 ERALGLTKEMLAK
+646 EKALELTKSMLAK
-659 VRAYQKDHP
+659 IRSYQKEHSE
-668 DRFVA
+668 RFVS
-673 VAGMKSPVKK
+673 VAGMKSPVKR

-692 IMRLTREKE
+692 LMRLTRKE
-701 ADTLLAVY
+701 EQETLAAIY
-709 DIVNEQDKK
+709 DIVNAEEKK

>member
-13 EIDKIFDYIAPPEL
+13 EIDKIFDYTIPPEL
-27 DLSVG
+27 NLSRG
-32 DRVKVPFGRQFT
+32 DRVKVPFGRQQT
-44 EGFVVCLKE
+44 EGFIVNIKE
-53 TSDCKHPLK
+53 STDCSHPLK
-62 PIRSKLDPFTAIL
+62 PVTAKLDEFTPIL
-75 PEMIELMHRMCR
+75 PEMLDLMWKMSR
-87 EYNLRLVDVLRLF
+87 ENNLRLVDVLRLF
-100 VPAMMRGGRVKE
+100 IPAMMRGGRIRE
-112 ITRHFVTLSD
+112 IKRHFVTLAE
-122 GVTFETAISS
+122 GVDCETAMSA
-132 LKRNAVNQR
+132 LKANAVNQR
-141 AVLSVL
+141 AILSTL
-147 SGGGEWAAIL
+147 ASGGEWAATL
-157 GEQYGFSAIAA
+157 GEEYGFSAISA
-168 LAEKGLVKVSEVTKR
+168 LAEKGLITVSEVTKR
-183 RKPNVKAV
+183 RKPFLKPLQ
-191 ADKAVTLND
+191 DKKVVLLP
-200 EQTAAVNA
+200 EQRAAVESVMR
-208 ILNGEKDINLL
+208 GEKDTNLL

-227 TEIYLSCIEQML
+227 TEIYLECIGEVIE
-239 SKGKTA
+239 KGQSA

-291 GEAVIAIGA
+291 GEAVIAVGA
-300 RSAVFAPLKNV
+300 RSAIFAPLKKV

-325 SENNPRYVTSEVA
+325 SESNPRYVTYDVA
-338 EMRRAYNDA
+338 TFRRAYHGA

-353 ATPSLETFKRA
+353 ATPSLETFKMA
-364 KDGEIGL
+364 KEGSIGL
-371 ITLRNRVGGVK
+371 IPLRNRVNGTK
-382 MPEVKVVD
+382 MPEMKIVD
-390 MCMELR
+390 MCAELR
-396 SGNNGILSAELIE
+396 SGNNGILSETLFDELA
-409 RLDATL
+409 RTL
-415 KEGNQSMIF
+415 KEGNQSMVF

-434 ICKKCGK
+434 ICRKCGK

-474 KCPACGESDMRLGRV
+474 KCPDCGESDMRLGRV

-500 RFPHARTLRMDRDTT
+500 RLPNARTLRMDKDTT

-591 GVVVLQTYSPRH
+591 GLVILQTYSPRH
-603 YVFAYARVNDYE
+603 YIFGFARDNDYE
-615 GFYKKEI
+615 GFYRKEI
-622 NIRDVTSFPPFTK
+622 NIREVTAFPPFTK
-635 IVRVLTTSEDE
+635 IVRILALSEEE
-646 ERALGLTKEMLAK
+646 ERALALTKEMLAK
-659 VRAYQKDHP
+659 VRAYQKEHP
-668 DRFVA
+668 ERFVA
-673 VAGMKSPVKK
+673 VAGMKSPVRK

-692 IMRLTREKE
+692 IMRLKREKE
-701 ADTLLAVY
+701 QEVLQAIY
-709 DIVNEQDKK
+709 EIVNGQDKR
-718 NASVFVEINPQNM
+718 NASIFVEVNPQNM

>member
-1 MIAEVIV
+1 MIARVIV

-13 EIDKIFDYIAPPEL
+13 DVDKIFDYSIPPTL
-27 DLSVG
+27 DVKAG
-32 DRVKVPFGRQFT
+32 DRVKVPFGRQKT
-44 EGFVVCLKE
+44 EGFIVAVQEE
-53 TSDCKHPLK
+53 TDCTHPLK
-62 PIRSKLDPFTAIL
+62 EITAKLDDFTPVL
-75 PEMIELMHRMCR
+75 PEMIELMWKMSR
-87 EYNLRLVDVLRLF
+87 ENNLRLVDVLRLF
-100 VPAMMRGGRVKE
+100 IPAMMRGGRVRE
-112 ITRHFVTLSD
+112 IKRHFVTLAD
-122 GVTFETAISS
+122 GVTFDDAMAA
-132 LKRNAVNQR
+132 LKTNAVNQR
-141 AVLSVL
+141 GVIAHLAKE
-147 SGGGEWAAIL
+147 GEWAAVL
-157 GEQYGFSAIAA
+157 GEEFGFSAVSA
-168 LAEKGLVKVSEVTKR
+168 LAEKGLVKVTEVTKR
-183 RKPNVKAV
+183 RRPAVKALP
-191 ADKAVTLND
+191 DKAVTLNA
-200 EQTAAVNA
+200 EQEAAVNE
-208 ILNGEKDINLL
+208 IMRGKQDTNLL

-227 TEIYLSCIEQML
+227 TEIYLRCIGEVIEQ
-239 SKGKTA
+239 GKTA

-291 GEAVIAIGA
+291 GDAVIAVGA
-300 RSAVFAPLKNV
+300 RSAVFAPIKNV

-338 EMRRAYNDA
+338 EFRRAYNGA

-364 KDGEIGL
+364 SEGEMGV
-371 ITLRNRVGGVK
+371 ITLKHRINGTQ
-382 MPEVKVVD
+382 MPKTEIVD
-390 MCMELR
+390 MCAEVR
-396 SGNNGILSAELIE
+396 SGNNGILSAKLLEEINRALQQ
-409 RLDATL
+409 
-415 KEGNQSMIF
+415 GNQSMIF

-434 ICKKCGK
+434 ICRKCGK

-456 EDNLLK
+456 ADNLLK
-462 CHYCGRPYVVPD
+462 CHYCGKPYVVPD

-489 GTERVIEEIKR
+489 GTERVIEDLKR
-500 RFPHARTLRMDRDTT
+500 HFPSATLLRMDKDTT

-522 EILSA
+522 EILSS

-568 HSAERTF
+568 HSAERTY

-603 YVFAYARVNDYE
+603 YIFTFAKDNDYL

-622 NIRDVTSFPPFTK
+622 NIREVTNFPPFTK
-635 IVRVLTTSEDE
+635 IVRVLVLSESE
-646 ERALGLTKEMLAK
+646 ERALELTKSMLAK
-659 VRAYQKDHP
+659 VRAYQKECP
-668 DRFVA
+668 ERFVA
-673 VAGMKSPVKK
+673 VAGMKSPVKR

-692 IMRLTREKE
+692 LLRLRRKDEKE
-701 ADTLLAVY
+701 TLSKIY
-709 DIVNEQDKK
+709 EIVNAEEKK
-718 NASVFVEINPQNM
+718 NATVFVEINPQNM

>member
-13 EIDKIFDYIAPPEL
+13 EIDKIFDYIVPP
-27 DLSVG
+27 DLALQVG
-32 DRVKVPFGRQFT
+32 DRVKVPFGRQHT
-44 EGFVVCLKE
+44 EGFIVRMKDKAD
-53 TSDCKHPLK
+53 TTHPLK
-62 PIRSKLDPFTAIL
+62 PITAKLDPFTPIL
-75 PEMIELMHRMCR
+75 PEMIDLMWRMCR
-87 EYNLRLVDVLRLF
+87 ENNLRLVDVLRLF
-100 VPAMMRGGRVKE
+100 IPAMMRGGRVREVK
-112 ITRHFVTLSD
+112 RHFVTLAENVSFKSALS
-122 GVTFETAISS
+122 T
-132 LKRNAVNQR
+132 LKSNAVNQR
-141 AVLSVL
+141 AILSVL
-147 SGGGEWAAIL
+147 AGGGEWAAIL

-168 LAEKGLVKVSEVTKR
+168 LAEKGLVKVSEVAKR
-183 RKPNVKAV
+183 RRPQLKAV
-191 ADKAVTLND
+191 ADKVVTLND
-200 EQTAAVNA
+200 EQVAAVDS
-208 ILNGEKDINLL
+208 IMHGDKDINLL

-227 TEIYLSCIEQML
+227 TEIYLKCIEEVL
-239 SKGKTA
+239 SEGKTA

-291 GEAVIAIGA
+291 GDAVIAIGA

-316 DEEHDGSYV
+316 DEEHDGSYI
-325 SENNPRYVTSEVA
+325 SENNPRYVTCEVA
-338 EMRRAYNDA
+338 EIRRDYNDA

-353 ATPSLETFKRA
+353 ATPSLDTFRRA

-371 ITLRNRVGGVK
+371 ITLRSRVNGTS
-382 MPEVKVVD
+382 MPEVRVVD
-390 MCMELR
+390 MCNEIR
-396 SGNNGILSAELIE
+396 TGNNGILSAELVD
-409 RLDATL
+409 RLGQTL

-441 VMKCD
+441 VMKCE

-474 KCPACGESDMRLGRV
+474 KCPDCGESDMRLGRV
-489 GTERVIEEIKR
+489 GTERVIEEIHR
-500 RFPHARTLRMDRDTT
+500 LFPSARTLRMDKDTT

-585 GRADKE
+585 GRADKP

-603 YVFAYARVNDYE
+603 YVFAYARDNDYE
-615 GFYKKEI
+615 GFFRKEI
-622 NIRDVTSFPPFTK
+622 NIREVTNFPPFTK
-635 IVRVLTTSEDE
+635 IVRVLSSSEDE
-646 ERALGLTKEMLAK
+646 ERALGVTKSMLAK
-659 VRAYQKDHP
+659 IRAYQKEHP
-668 DRFVA
+668 ERFVA
-673 VAGMKSPVKK
+673 VSGMKSPVKK
-683 IENKYRYQI
+683 IEGKYRYQI
-692 IMRLTREKE
+692 IMRLTRAEE
-701 ADTLLAVY
+701 TDTLFHVY
-709 DIVNEQDKK
+709 EIVNAEDKK
-718 NASVFVEINPQNM
+718 NVSVFVEINPQNM

>member
-13 EIDKIFDYIAPPEL
+13 EIDKIFDYILPPEL
-27 DLSVG
+27 DLQVG
-32 DRVKVPFGRQFT
+32 DRVKVPFGRQYT
-44 EGFVVCLKE
+44 EGFIVRIKE
-53 TSDCKHPLK
+53 NADTTHPLK
-62 PIRSKLDPFTAIL
+62 PIAKKLDAFTPVL
-75 PEMIELMHRMCR
+75 PEMIELMWRMSR
-87 EYNLRLVDVLRLF
+87 ENNLRLVDVLRLF
-100 VPAMMRGGRVKE
+100 IPAMMRGGRVKE
-112 ITRHFVTLSD
+112 IKRHFVTLAE
-122 GVTFETAISS
+122 GVTFESALATIKA
-132 LKRNAVNQR
+132 NAVNQR
-141 AVLSVL
+141 AILSVL

-183 RKPNVKAV
+183 RRPQLRAVK
-191 ADKAVTLND
+191 DKVVTLNA
-200 EQTAAVNA
+200 EQAAAVESVMR
-208 ILNGEKDINLL
+208 GDKEVNLL

-227 TEIYLSCIEQML
+227 TEIYLKCIEEVL
-239 SKGKTA
+239 SAGKTA

-291 GEAVIAIGA
+291 GDAVIAIGA
-300 RSAVFAPLKNV
+300 RSAVFAPLVNV

-316 DEEHDGSYV
+316 DEEHDGSYI
-325 SENNPRYVTSEVA
+325 SENNPRYVTTEVA
-338 EMRRAYNDA
+338 EMRRAYNGA

-364 KDGEIGL
+364 KEGEIGL
-371 ITLRNRVGGVK
+371 ITLRNRVNGTN
-382 MPEVKVVD
+382 MPEVRVVD
-390 MCMELR
+390 MCTEIR
-396 SGNNGILSAELIE
+396 TGNNGILSAELLE
-409 RLDATL
+409 RLEHTL

-441 VMKCD
+441 VMKCE

-474 KCPACGESDMRLGRV
+474 KCPDCGESDMRLGRV
-489 GTERVIEEIKR
+489 GTERVIEEIHR
-500 RFPHARTLRMDRDTT
+500 RFPSARTLRMDKDTT
-515 RKKGSYD
+515 RRKGSYD

-585 GRADKE
+585 GRADKP
-591 GVVVLQTYSPRH
+591 GTVVLQTYSPRH
-603 YVFAYARVNDYE
+603 YVFAYARDNDYE
-615 GFYKKEI
+615 GFFRKEI
-622 NIRDVTSFPPFTK
+622 NIREVTNFPPFTK
-635 IVRVLTTSEDE
+635 IVRVLTASENE
-646 ERALGLTKEMLAK
+646 ERALGLTKEMLVK
-659 VRAYQKDHP
+659 IRAYQKEHP
-668 DRFVA
+668 ERFVA
-673 VAGMKSPVKK
+673 VSGMKSPVKK
-683 IENKYRYQI
+683 IESKYRYQI
-692 IMRLTREKE
+692 IMRLTRKE
-701 ADTLLAVY
+701 EIDTLSHVY
-709 DIVNEQDKK
+709 EIVNAQDKK
-718 NASVFVEINPQNM
+718 NATVFVEINPQNM

>member
-27 DLSVG
+27 DLQVG
-32 DRVKVPFGRQFT
+32 DRVKVPFGRQHT
-44 EGFVVCLKE
+44 EGFIVRMKE
-53 TSDCKHPLK
+53 KADTTHPLK
-62 PIRSKLDPFTAIL
+62 PITAKLDKFTAVL
-75 PEMIELMHRMCR
+75 PEMIELMWKMSR
-87 EYNLRLVDVLRLF
+87 ENNLRLVDVLRLF
-100 VPAMMRGGRVKE
+100 IPAMMRGGRVKE
-112 ITRHFVTLSD
+112 ITRHFVTLAE
-122 GVTFETAISS
+122 GVTFETAVSS
-132 LKRNAVNQR
+132 LKQNAVNQR

-147 SGGGEWAAIL
+147 AGGGEWAAIL

-168 LAEKGLVKVSEVTKR
+168 LAEKGLVTVSEVTKR
-183 RKPNVKAV
+183 RKPQLKAV
-191 ADKAVTLND
+191 KDKSVELSP
-200 EQTAAVNA
+200 EQKAAVEA
-208 ILNGEKDINLL
+208 IMRGDKDTNLL

-227 TEIYLSCIEQML
+227 TEIYLKCIEEVL
-239 SKGKTA
+239 AENKTA

-291 GEAVIAIGA
+291 GDAVIAIGA

-338 EMRRAYNDA
+338 EMRRAYNGA

-364 KDGEIGL
+364 QEGEIGL
-371 ITLRNRVGGVK
+371 ITLRNRVGGNK
-382 MPEVKVVD
+382 MPEVRVVD
-390 MCMELR
+390 MCNELR
-396 SGNNGILSAELIE
+396 SGNNGILSAELLE
-409 RLDATL
+409 RLEATL

-434 ICKKCGK
+434 ICRKCGK

-500 RFPHARTLRMDRDTT
+500 RFPTARTLRMDKDTT

-585 GRADKE
+585 GRADKA

-603 YVFAYARVNDYE
+603 YVFAYARDNDYE

-622 NIRDVTSFPPFTK
+622 NIRDVTNFPPFTK
-635 IVRVLTTSEDE
+635 IVRVLTASEDE
-646 ERALGLTKEMLAK
+646 ERALALTKEMLQK
-659 VRAYQKDHP
+659 IRAYQKQEP

-692 IMRLTREKE
+692 IMRLTRERE
-701 ADTLLAVY
+701 VDTLLKIY
-709 DIVNEQDKK
+709 EIVNAQDKK
-718 NASVFVEINPQNM
+718 NATVFVEINPQNM

>member
-13 EIDKIFDYIAPPEL
+13 EIDKIFDYEIPAEL
-27 DLSVG
+27 SLSVG
-32 DRVKVPFGRQFT
+32 DRVKVPFGRQKT
-44 EGFVVCLKE
+44 EGFIVKIKDNPD
-53 TSDCKHPLK
+53 TSHALK
-62 PIRSKLDPFTAIL
+62 PIVAKLDDFTPIL
-75 PEMIELMHRMCR
+75 PEMIDLMWRMSR
-87 EYNLRLVDVLRLF
+87 ENNLRLVDVLRLF
-100 VPAMMRGGRVKE
+100 IPAMMRGGRVRE
-112 ITRHFVTLSD
+112 IKRHFVTLSEE
-122 GVTFETAISS
+122 VTFESALAV
-132 LKRNAVNQR
+132 LKANAVNQR
-141 AVLSVL
+141 AIISHLAS
-147 SGGGEWAAIL
+147 GGEWAALL
-157 GEQYGFSAIAA
+157 GEEYGFSAISA
-168 LAEKGLVKVSEVTKR
+168 LAEKGLVKVTEVTKR
-183 RKPNVKAV
+183 RKPAGKILK
-191 ADKAVTLND
+191 DKPVTLNE
-200 EQTAAVNA
+200 EQLAAVES
-208 ILNGEKDINLL
+208 IMRGDKDANLL

-227 TEIYLSCIEQML
+227 TEIYLKCIEEVL
-239 SKGKTA
+239 AKGQTA

-291 GEAVIAIGA
+291 GDAVIAVGA

-316 DEEHDGSYV
+316 DEEHDGSYI

-338 EMRRAYNDA
+338 EYRRAYNGA

-353 ATPSLETFKRA
+353 ATPLLETFRKA
-364 KDGEIGL
+364 KQGELGL
-371 ITLRNRVGGVK
+371 ITLRKRVNDTG
-382 MPEVKVVD
+382 MPEVRVVD
-390 MCMELR
+390 MCLELR
-396 SGNNGILSAELIE
+396 SGNNGILSSELVD

-441 VMKCD
+441 VMKCE

-489 GTERVIEEIKR
+489 GTERVIEEIKK
-500 RFPHARTLRMDRDTT
+500 RFPSARTLRMDKDTT

-522 EILSA
+522 EILSS

-568 HSAERTF
+568 HSAERTY

-585 GRADKE
+585 GRADKA

-603 YVFAYARVNDYE
+603 YVFAYARDNDYE
-615 GFYKKEI
+615 GFYRKEI
-622 NIRDVTSFPPFTK
+622 NIREVTNFPPFTK
-635 IVRVLTTSEDE
+635 IVRILSVSEDE
-646 ERALGLTKEMLAK
+646 ERALGVTKEMLAR
-659 VRAYQKDHP
+659 VRAFQKEYP

-673 VAGMKSPVKK
+673 VSGMKSPVRK
-683 IENKYRYQI
+683 IESKYRYQI
-692 IMRLTREKE
+692 IMRLTRAEE
-701 ADTLLAVY
+701 RDTLRRIY
-709 DIVNEQDKK
+709 EIVNAQDKK

>member
-13 EIDKIFDYIAPPEL
+13 EIDRIFDYIAPPEL
-27 DLSVG
+27 DLKAG
-32 DRVKVPFGRQFT
+32 DRVKVPFGRQQT
-44 EGFVVCLKE
+44 EGFIVKIKENPDTTHALKAV
-53 TSDCKHPLK
+53 T
-62 PIRSKLDPFTAIL
+62 SKLDDFTPIL
-75 PEMIELMHRMCR
+75 PEMLDLMQRMSR

-100 VPAMMRGGRVKE
+100 IPAMMRGGRIRE
-112 ITRHFVTLSD
+112 IKRHFVSLAD
-122 GVTFETAISS
+122 GVTYESAIAAV
-132 LKRNAVNQR
+132 KANAVNQR
-141 AVLSVL
+141 GILSAL
-147 SGGGEWAAIL
+147 ASGGEWAAVL
-157 GEQYGFSAIAA
+157 GEEFGFSAISA

-183 RKPNVKAV
+183 RRPALKPV
-191 ADKAVTLND
+191 ADKRVTLNA
-200 EQTAAVNA
+200 EQAAA
-208 ILNGEKDINLL
+208 AGEIMHGDKDAYLL

-227 TEIYLSCIEQML
+227 TEIYLECIEEVL
-239 SKGKTA
+239 AAGKTA

-291 GEAVIAIGA
+291 GDAVIAVGA
-300 RSAVFAPLKNV
+300 RSAIFAPLQNV

-316 DEEHDGSYV
+316 DEEHDGSYI

-338 EMRRAYNDA
+338 ELRRAYNGA

-353 ATPSLETFKRA
+353 ATPALETFKKAR
-364 KDGEIGL
+364 DGTLGL
-371 ITLRNRVGGVK
+371 ITLRNRVNGTG
-382 MPEVKVVD
+382 MPEIRVVD
-390 MCMELR
+390 MCAELR
-396 SGNNGILSAELIE
+396 SGNNGILSDELVS
-409 RLDATL
+409 RLETTL
-415 KEGNQSMIF
+415 AEGNQSMIF

-434 ICKKCGK
+434 ICRKCGK
-441 VMKCD
+441 VMKCE

-474 KCPACGESDMRLGRV
+474 KCPACGGTDMRLGRV
-489 GTERVIEEIKR
+489 GTERVIEEIHR
-500 RFPHARTLRMDRDTT
+500 RFPSARTLRMDKDTT

-568 HSAERTF
+568 HSAERTY
-575 QLVTQMSGRA
+575 QLVSQMSGRA
-585 GRADKE
+585 GRADKA

-603 YVFAYARVNDYE
+603 YVFGYAKENDYE
-615 GFYKKEI
+615 GFFRKEI
-622 NIRDVTSFPPFTK
+622 NVREVTNFPPFTK
-635 IVRVLTTSEDE
+635 IVRVLTQSEDE
-646 ERALGLTKEMLAK
+646 ERALALTKEMLSK
-659 VRAYQKDHP
+659 IRAFQKEKP

-673 VAGMKSPVKK
+673 VSGMKSPVRR

-692 IMRLTREKE
+692 IMRLTRDEE
-701 ADTLLAVY
+701 ADTLAHVY
-709 DIVNEQDKK
+709 DVVNAQDKK
-718 NASVFVEINPQNM
+718 NATVFVEINPQNM

>member
-13 EIDKIFDYIAPPEL
+13 EIDKIFDYVAPPEL
-27 DLSVG
+27 DLRAG
-32 DRVKVPFGRQFT
+32 DRVKVPFGRQQT
-44 EGFVVCLKE
+44 EGFIVKIKENPDTTHALKSV
-53 TSDCKHPLK
+53 T
-62 PIRSKLDPFTAIL
+62 SKLDDFTPIL
-75 PEMIELMHRMCR
+75 PEMLELMREMSR

-100 VPAMMRGGRVKE
+100 IPAMMRGGRIRE
-112 ITRHFVTLSD
+112 IKRHFVTLAD
-122 GVTFETAISS
+122 GVSYEAALSR
-132 LKRNAVNQR
+132 LKPNAVNQR
-141 AVLSVL
+141 GVIASL
-147 SGGGEWAAIL
+147 GQGGEWAAIL
-157 GEQYGFSAIAA
+157 GEEYGFSAVSA
-168 LAEKGLVKVSEVTKR
+168 LAEKGLVKVTEVTKR
-183 RKPNVKAV
+183 RRPALRPVE
-191 ADKAVTLND
+191 DKRVTLND
-200 EQTAAVNA
+200 EQAAA
-208 ILNGEKDINLL
+208 AREIMHGDKDSYLL

-227 TEIYLSCIEQML
+227 TEIYLECIEEVL
-239 SKGKTA
+239 SAGKTA

-291 GEAVIAIGA
+291 GDAVIAIGA
-300 RSAVFAPLKNV
+300 RSAVFAPLRNV

-316 DEEHDGSYV
+316 DEEHDGSYI

-338 EMRRAYNDA
+338 ELRRAYNGA
-347 KLVLGS
+347 KLVVGS
-353 ATPSLETFKRA
+353 ATPALETFKKAREG
-364 KDGEIGL
+364 KLGL
-371 ITLRNRVGGVK
+371 ITLKNRVNGTG
-382 MPEVKVVD
+382 MPEICVVD
-390 MCMELR
+390 MCAELR
-396 SGNNGILSAELIE
+396 GGNNGFLSEELAE
-409 RLDATL
+409 RLEQTL
-415 KEGNQSMIF
+415 ADGNQSMIF

-434 ICKKCGK
+434 ICRKCGH
-441 VMKCD
+441 VMKCE

-462 CHYCGRPYVVPD
+462 CHYCGKPYAVPN
-474 KCPACGESDMRLGRV
+474 KCPACGETDMRLGRV
-489 GTERVIEEIKR
+489 GTERVIEELHR
-500 RFPHARTLRMDRDTT
+500 RFPSARTLRMDKDTT

-568 HSAERTF
+568 HSAERTY
-575 QLVTQMSGRA
+575 QLVSQMSGRA
-585 GRADKE
+585 GRADKA

-603 YVFAYARVNDYE
+603 YVFLYAKENDYE
-615 GFYKKEI
+615 GFFRKEI
-622 NIRDVTSFPPFTK
+622 NVREVTNFPPFTK
-635 IVRVLTTSEDE
+635 IVRVLTMSEDE

-659 VRAYQKDHP
+659 IRAYQKEAP
-668 DRFVA
+668 ERFVS
-673 VAGMKSPVKK
+673 VSGMKSPVKR

-692 IMRLTREKE
+692 IMRLTREE
-701 ADTLLAVY
+701 ESDTLSHVY
-709 DIVNEQDKK
+709 DIVNAQEKK
-718 NASVFVEINPQNM
+718 NATVFVEINPQNM

>member
-8 DISTS
+8 DISSS
-13 EIDKIFDYIAPPEL
+13 EIDKIFDYTMPPEL
-27 DLSVG
+27 ALRVG
-32 DRVKVPFGRQFT
+32 DRVKVPFGNRQT
-44 EGFVVCLKE
+44 EGFIVKIKDNPD
-53 TSDCKHPLK
+53 TSHTLK
-62 PIRSKLDPFTAIL
+62 PVKAKLDDFTPIL
-75 PEMIELMHRMCR
+75 PEMIGLMWRMSR
-87 EYNLRLVDVLRLF
+87 ENNLRLVDVLRLF
-100 VPAMMRGGRVKE
+100 IPAMMRGGRVREVK
-112 ITRHFVTLSD
+112 RHFVTLAE
-122 GVTFETAISS
+122 GVTFESALSS
-132 LKRNAVNQR
+132 LKSNAVNQR
-141 AVLSVL
+141 AIVSVL
-147 SGGGEWAAIL
+147 AGGGEWAAIL
-157 GEQYGFSAIAA
+157 GEEYGFSAISA

-183 RKPNVKAV
+183 RRPALRQMQ
-191 ADKAVTLND
+191 DKVVVLSE
-200 EQTAAVNA
+200 EQSAAVEK
-208 ILNGEKDINLL
+208 IMRGEKDTNLL

-227 TEIYLSCIEQML
+227 TEIYLKCIEEVLGRGQ
-239 SKGKTA
+239 TA

-291 GEAVIAIGA
+291 GEAVIAVGA
-300 RSAVFAPLKNV
+300 RSAIFAPLQNI

-316 DEEHDGSYV
+316 DEEHDGSYI

-338 EMRRAYNDA
+338 EIRRAYHGA

-353 ATPSLETFKRA
+353 ATPALETFRKA
-364 KDGEIGL
+364 KAGKIGL
-371 ITLRNRVGGVK
+371 ITLKSRVGGTR
-382 MPEVKVVD
+382 MPEVRVVD
-390 MCMELR
+390 MCAELR
-396 SGNNGILSAELIE
+396 SGNNGILSAELAD
-409 RLDATL
+409 RLEATL
-415 KEGNQSMIF
+415 REGNQSMIF

-434 ICKKCGK
+434 ICRKCGK
-441 VMKCD
+441 VMKCE

-474 KCPACGESDMRLGRV
+474 KCPDCGESDMRLGRV
-489 GTERVIEEIKR
+489 GTERVIEEIKK
-500 RFPHARTLRMDRDTT
+500 RFPAARTLRMDKDTT

-527 FRMGEADILVGT
+527 FRMGEADVLVGT

-568 HSAERTF
+568 HSAERTY

-585 GRADKE
+585 GRADKA

-603 YVFAYARVNDYE
+603 YVFAFARDNDYE

-622 NIRDVTSFPPFTK
+622 NIREVTNFPPFTK
-635 IVRVLTTSEDE
+635 IVRVLTVSEDE
-646 ERALGLTKEMLAK
+646 ERALALTKEMLAK
-659 VRAYQKDHP
+659 VRVYQTQEP

-673 VAGMKSPVKK
+673 VSGMKSPVKK

-701 ADTLLAVY
+701 AETLLKIY
-709 DIVNEQDKK
+709 EIVNAQDKK
-718 NASVFVEINPQNM
+718 YASVFVEINPQNM

>member
-13 EIDKIFDYIAPPEL
+13 EIDRIFDY
-27 DLSVG
+27 SVPTDMTVSAG
-32 DRVKVPFGRQFT
+32 DRVKVPFGRQKT
-44 EGFVVCLKE
+44 EGFIVRLKE
-53 TSDCKHPLK
+53 TSDCSHELK
-62 PIRSKLDPFTAIL
+62 PILSKLDDFTAVL
-75 PEMIELMHRMCR
+75 PEMISLMWEMS
-87 EYNLRLVDVLRLF
+87 EKNNLRLVDVLRLF
-100 VPAMMRGGRVKE
+100 IPAMMRGGRVRE
-112 ITRHFVTLSD
+112 IKRHFVTLAE
-122 GVTFETAISS
+122 GVTEEVALSK
-132 LKRNAVNQR
+132 LKPNAVNQR
-141 AVLSVL
+141 AIIAEIGQS
-147 SGGGEWAAIL
+147 GEWAAIL
-157 GEQYGFSAIAA
+157 GEKFGFSAISA
-168 LAEKGLVKVSEVTKR
+168 LAEKGLVSVKDVTRRRAPRVNPMPDKKVELTEEQKNAVETIMRGKHSE
-183 RKPNVKAV
+183 
-191 ADKAVTLND
+191 
-200 EQTAAVNA
+200 
-208 ILNGEKDINLL
+208 NLL

-227 TEIYLSCIEQML
+227 TEIYLACIGEVIAA
-239 SKGKTA
+239 GKTA

-291 GEAVIAIGA
+291 GEAVIAVGA

-316 DEEHDGSYV
+316 DEEHDGSYI
-325 SENNPRYVTSEVA
+325 SEGNPRYVTHEVA
-338 EMRRAYNDA
+338 RFRRAFNDA

-353 ATPSLETFKRA
+353 ATPSLETYQSAIEGKT
-364 KDGEIGL
+364 GL
-371 ITLRNRVGGVK
+371 IPLKNRVHNTK
-382 MPEVKVVD
+382 MPKVEIVD
-390 MCMELR
+390 MCAEIR
-396 SGNNGILSAELIE
+396 SGNNSILSS
-409 RLDATL
+409 RLEEEIGRSL
-415 KEGNQSMIF
+415 EQKNQSMIF
-424 LNRRGFASFM
+424 INRRGFASFM

-462 CHYCGRPYVVPD
+462 CHYCGKPYAVPE

-489 GTERVIEEIKR
+489 GTEKVAEILKQ
-500 RFPHARTLRMDRDTT
+500 RFPGVRILRMDRDTT

-591 GVVVLQTYSPRH
+591 GLVILQTYSPRH
-603 YVFAYARVNDYE
+603 YVFAFSKDNDYPS
-615 GFYKKEI
+615 FYRKEI
-622 NIRDVTSFPPFTK
+622 NIREVTAFPPFTK
-635 IVRVLTTSEDE
+635 IVRVLVVSESE
-646 ERALGLTKEMLAK
+646 ERALELTKSMLFK
-659 VRAYQKDHP
+659 IRAYQKETPSD
-668 DRFVA
+668 FVA
-673 VAGMKSPVKK
+673 VAGMKSPVKR
-683 IENKYRYQI
+683 IENKFRYQI
-692 IMRLTREKE
+692 LMRLTRERE
-701 ADTLLAVY
+701 DVTLKKIY
-709 DIVNEQDKK
+709 EIVNAEDKK
-718 NASVFVEINPQNM
+718 GAQAFVEINPQNM